1 MTRFRVLLVLLSVA
15 GVSLAAERHWQTGTW
30 RDMTTRR
37 KMIDFGPGS
46 SGFGG
51 PGAARPGPPGPTMRA
66 MADVRTFVIETDDL
80 RLDLEDTVPIG
91 RRSIDVVIGGTVTF
105 AVEKNAVY
113 IRDPNGAEHKL
124 RLVKKTAR
132 ARAAPAAPATPTT
145 LGTTTP
151 AYAALGGGH
160 LVRAASGDG
169 RYVTLEDGSRWEI
182 APKDWYQTVD
192 WEASANVTVR
202 TFPQP
207 ENGFGYELTNTTNDE
222 GVAANYLPG
231 R

>member
-1 MTRFRVLLVLLSVA
+1 MTRFSVLLVLLSVA
-15 GVSLAAERHWQTGTW
+15 VVSLAAERHWQTGTW

-46 SGFGG
+46 SGFGR
-51 PGAARPGPPGPTMRA
+51 PGAAPPGPSMRA

-91 RRSIDVVIGGTVTF
+91 RRSIDVVIGAAVTF

-113 IRDPNGAEHKL
+113 IRDGSGAEHKL

-132 ARAAPAAPATPTT
+132 ARAAPAAQATPTT
-145 LGTTTP
+145 ASS
-151 AYAALGGGH
+151 AYAGLGGGH
-160 LVRAASGDG
+160 FVRAVSGDG

-182 APKDWYQTVD
+182 APQDWYQTVD
-192 WEASANVTVR
+192 WEASANVAVR

-207 ENGFGYELTNTTNDE
+207 ENGFGYQLTNTTIDE
-222 GVAANYLPG
+222 GVAANYLPS

>member
-1 MTRFRVLLVLLSVA
+1 MTRFSILLVLLSVA
-15 GVSLAAERHWQTGTW
+15 GLAAERHWQTGTW

-46 SGFGG
+46 SGFGR
-51 PGAARPGPPGPTMRA
+51 PGAAPPGPSMRA
-66 MADVRTFVIETDDL
+66 MADVRTFVIDTDDL
-80 RLDLEDTVPIG
+80 VLDLEDTVPIG
-91 RRSIDVVIGGTVTF
+91 RRSIDVVIGAAVTF

-113 IRDPNGAEHKL
+113 IRDASGAEHKL

-132 ARAAPAAPATPTT
+132 ARAAPAAPATKVTPATPTT
-145 LGTTTP
+145 VTT
-151 AYAALGGGH
+151 AYTALGGGH
-160 LVRAASGDG
+160 FIRAVSGDG

-192 WEASANVTVR
+192 WEATENVTVR

-207 ENGFGYELTNTTNDE
+207 ENGFGYELTNTTMDE
-222 GVAANYLPG
+222 GVAASYVPS